1 MTIDLFM
8 DLASIEGRSHSLCKP
23 RCRDD
28 CRIVSELVS
37 TVGRG
42 AMPQGTSDRRY
53 ASGSP
58 LRGALLALL
67 VNEGEPL
74 SGYRLATLV
83 ERRLG
88 PAWRMTRQSVYGA
101 LERLVEDGLVAA
113 GVKTTFNGTGEG
125 QRVYSAT
132 ASAAEALEAWMQS
145 PATREP
151 VRVELQARIAL
162 SRADDAPHL
171 LHALDAYEQDCFEM
185 LRKSS
190 EAEVPM
196 GSWVGL
202 AMNLTRVAV
211 DESLQADLRWI
222 ALARR
227 WIEEFLI
234 EHPGQ
239 SQR

>member
-1 MTIDLFM
+1 
-8 DLASIEGRSHSLCKP
+8 
-23 RCRDD
+23 
-28 CRIVSELVS
+28 
-37 TVGRG
+37 
-42 AMPQGTSDRRY
+42 MPQNNPDRRQ

-67 VNEGEPL
+67 VNEDEPL

-88 PAWRMTRQSVYGA
+88 PAWRVTRQSVYGA
-101 LERLVEDGLVAA
+101 LERLVEDGLVSSANKIA
-113 GVKTTFNGTGEG
+113 FHGGEG

-132 ASAAEALEAWMQS
+132 HHARAALEAWMES

-162 SRADDAPHL
+162 SRAHDAPHL
-171 LHALDAYEQDCFEM
+171 LRALDAYERDCFEM

-190 EAEVPM
+190 EAEVQM

-211 DESLQADLRWI
+211 DEGLQADLRWI

-227 WIEEFLI
+227 WIEEFLA
-234 EHPGQ
+234 ERSAQP
-239 SQR
+239 RR

>member
-1 MTIDLFM
+1 
-8 DLASIEGRSHSLCKP
+8 
-23 RCRDD
+23 
-28 CRIVSELVS
+28 
-37 TVGRG
+37 
-42 AMPQGTSDRRY
+42 MPPGTSDRRQTT
-53 ASGSP
+53 ASP
-58 LRGALLALL
+58 LRGALLSLL
-67 VNEGEPL
+67 VSEGEPL

-88 PAWRMTRQSVYGA
+88 PAWRVTRQSVYGA
-101 LERLVEDGLVAA
+101 LERLAEDGLVSSAA
-113 GVKTTFNGTGEG
+113 KATFDGVGEG

-132 ASAAEALEAWMQS
+132 NLAQGALAAWMES

-151 VRVELQARIAL
+151 VRAELQARIAL
-162 SRADDAPHL
+162 SRAHDAPHL
-171 LHALDAYEQDCFEM
+171 LRALDAYERDCFEM

-227 WIEEFLI
+227 WIDEFLA
-234 EHPGQ
+234 EHPSPTTQ
-239 SQR
+239 

>member
-1 MTIDLFM
+1 M
-8 DLASIEGRSHSLCKP
+8 A
-23 RCRDD
+23 
-28 CRIVSELVS
+28 
-37 TVGRG
+37 
-42 AMPQGTSDRRY
+42 QGTSDRRQ

-67 VNEGEPL
+67 VNEGKPL

-88 PAWRMTRQSVYGA
+88 PAWRVTRQSVYGA
-101 LERLVEDGLVAA
+101 LERLVEDGLVSSAA
-113 GVKTTFNGTGEG
+113 KVAFHGAGEG

-132 ASAAEALEAWMQS
+132 EAARAALEAWMES

-162 SRADDAPHL
+162 SRAHDAPHL
-171 LHALDAYEQDCFEM
+171 LRALDAYERDCFEM
-185 LRKSS
+185 LRRSS
-190 EAEVPM
+190 EADVPM

-211 DESLQADLRWI
+211 DESLQADLRWT

-227 WIEEFLI
+227 WIEDFLD
-234 EHPGQ
+234 ERPAQ
-239 SQR
+239 PDR

>member
-1 MTIDLFM
+1 
-8 DLASIEGRSHSLCKP
+8 
-23 RCRDD
+23 
-28 CRIVSELVS
+28 
-37 TVGRG
+37 
-42 AMPQGTSDRRY
+42 MPQSIPDRRY
-53 ASGSP
+53 TSGSP

-67 VNEGEPL
+67 VSEDEPL

-88 PAWRMTRQSVYGA
+88 PAWRVTRQSVYGA
-101 LERLVEDGLVAA
+101 LERLSEDGLVSVASKVA
-113 GVKTTFNGTGEG
+113 FHGAGEG

-132 ASAAEALEAWMQS
+132 DRAHAALEAWMES

-162 SRADDAPHL
+162 SRANDAPHL
-171 LHALDAYEQDCFEM
+171 LRALDAYERDCFEM

-190 EAEVPM
+190 EAEVQM

-202 AMNLTRVAV
+202 AMNLTRLAV

-227 WIEEFLI
+227 WIEEFLT
-234 EHPGQ
+234 EHPARQ
-239 SQR
+239 QR

>member
-1 MTIDLFM
+1 
-8 DLASIEGRSHSLCKP
+8 
-23 RCRDD
+23 
-28 CRIVSELVS
+28 
-37 TVGRG
+37 
-42 AMPQGTSDRRY
+42 MPQGTSDRRH

-88 PAWRMTRQSVYGA
+88 PAWRVTRQSVYGA
-101 LERLVEDGLVAA
+101 LERLVEDGLVSSAA
-113 GVKTTFNGTGEG
+113 KVTFQGVAEG

-132 ASAAEALEAWMQS
+132 DRASAALEAWMES

-151 VRVELQARIAL
+151 MRVELQARIAL
-162 SRADDAPHL
+162 SRAHDAPHL
-171 LHALDAYEQDCFEM
+171 LRALDAYERDCFEM
-185 LRKSS
+185 LRRSS
-190 EAEVPM
+190 ETEVPM

-227 WIEEFLI
+227 WIEEFLA
-234 EHPGQ
+234 ERSAQQG
-239 SQR
+239 R

>member
-1 MTIDLFM
+1 
-8 DLASIEGRSHSLCKP
+8 
-23 RCRDD
+23 
-28 CRIVSELVS
+28 
-37 TVGRG
+37 
-42 AMPQGTSDRRY
+42 MPQSNPDRRH
-53 ASGSP
+53 AGGSP

-67 VNEGEPL
+67 VNEEAPL

-88 PAWRMTRQSVYGA
+88 PAWRVTRQSVYGA
-101 LERLVEDGLVAA
+101 LERLVEDGLVSSAA
-113 GVKTTFNGTGEG
+113 KAAFHGGGEG

-132 ASAAEALEAWMQS
+132 RDAPAALQAWMAS
-145 PATREP
+145 PITREP

-162 SRADDAPHL
+162 SRAHDAPQL
-171 LHALDAYEQDCFEM
+171 LCALDAYERECFEM
-185 LRKSS
+185 IRKGS

-227 WIEEFLI
+227 WIEEFLA
-234 EHPGQ
+234 EPSAHP
-239 SQR
+239 QR